1 VTELGVGAP
10 RKSPGN
16 PENPAD
22 ALTAVIDNATAL
34 ARAEVRLLAAEAR
47 AWLVRIGFGLA
58 MLWLALSLL
67 QVLVLVLALSPVLA
81 ASSSWA
87 NVGWAVGIAL
97 VPAAVVTFL
106 AARELGRVKDMGH
119 ADFDKQSK
127 LDRH

>member
-1 VTELGVGAP
+1 MTELGVGAP

-22 ALTAVIDNATAL
+22 ALTAVIDNTTAL

-58 MLWLALSLL
+58 LLWLALSLL

-81 ASSSWA
+81 SRSSWSD
-87 NVGWAVGIAL
+87 VGWALGIAL

-106 AARELGRVKDMGH
+106 AARELGRVKDMSH